1 MGHCQ
6 AAGPD
11 APGRWFPFLRSNMSA
26 LLAPGTVTSF
36 CKAKK
41 VAVFFKL
48 LDFIKENVQKSLVMA
63 AEPRELKHRD
73 FRLFVVLSYPK
84 TCLPF
89 ANSGNLSC
97 LERCFQ
103 FPGLLCHVSS
113 ECCSQ

>member
-63 AEPRELKHRD
+63 AEPPELKHSKR
-73 FRLFVVLSYPK
+73 
-84 TCLPF
+84 
-89 ANSGNLSC
+89 
-97 LERCFQ
+97 FQ
-103 FPGLLCHVSS
+103 TV
-113 ECCSQ
+113 CCSVLPQNASTFC